1 MVLGLCGVGIY
12 PLHRVQMGRNAS
24 SLLDRA
30 RTAEAGGNLVRAE
43 ESLGQ
48 YLGLKRDDSAAWTW
62 YARLTD
68 EQTKNPRG
76 RERVFLINEEAL
88 WKNPDD
94 GKLERR
100 CAELAIELERHND
113 ARRHLIHLNDAIQAD
128 PKKAAEAAEL
138 EDLLGQCDQPESKF
152 DEAERHY
159 RKSIALDRTRVV
171 TFDRLARLLRQDMK
185 NPEAAD
191 RAIEEML
198 KANPKSALAHVRKW
212 RYCREF
218 GPAADGN
225 DIALALKLGPDE
237 AEVLIA
243 AAELARQ
250 SKDLVGARKHIEH
263 GLDRH
268 PESAGFYQMAADLD
282 LAENHPDRAEA
293 VLRRGVGSV
302 PLNVP
307 LKMLLAETLI
317 SENKLDGDE
326 GAISWIER
334 LRRLGL
340 ADGYAQYLDGRV
352 SMANQRWDGAIKS
365 LESARALF
373 GADATIT
380 PRINLMLADCYG
392 RVGAQEHRLDALR
405 QLVESDRAPDSARVE
420 LARSL
425 ARSDKLDQSIA
436 ILLPIVERKPELR
449 LDLVR
454 LLIQKTS
461 RQPRDQRNW
470 QEAEHALVQAEKALP
485 REIEKLVILRVDLLL
500 TQDRLANAL
509 SVLSSAQ
516 AKDPRNLQYR
526 LALARLTQRK
536 GESTAALQIL
546 EQAEKD
552 LGPSLDL
559 QLARL
564 DYWGLEAGDAAKAAV
579 AKLAET
585 RGQIP
590 DANRP
595 EFLDRLALVEMLR
608 GEPTL
613 ARQCWRELVALQPG
627 NLRVLLALFNLSMEA
642 ADHADALGLVS
653 TMRQAEGEQG
663 TFWRFAHAT
672 LLIDQARRGENK
684 ARKASAD
691 DLGVLR
697 RLASELAERRPD
709 WWGAPLLQ
717 AEIAELEGRDDDVVA
732 AYQRAIDLGNSQPAI
747 VRRLIG
753 VLSDQK
759 RFDDIDWL
767 VKNLRDRGIAAEDLA
782 IATAFNAIRIKDYER
797 GLVLAR
803 HVIPASSTRYGDHL
817 ALGRILMTSGKV
829 EEAGKEF
836 RRALDLAPSVP
847 QTWQSWVE
855 YLACTNQ
862 TKAAR
867 QAAAAAEQ
875 ALPARISAL
884 MLARCYWAAG
894 EVNKAEALFLAVIK
908 SRPHD
913 AATLRLAANFY
924 LDQNRLDKAGP
935 LLAELLKPETAAS
948 RADVAW
954 AKRAEGML
962 GLASGVTP
970 ELIEQALK
978 LVEQDLKSDPNDLD
992 AQRMRA
998 VLLSMR
1004 YSRRKESIRA
1014 LESMDRAYS
1023 LAPRERFLLATLY
1036 SAERD
1041 WPKCWAEMRKILGAG
1056 SRQPRHLVFYVNLLT
1071 RLGELDEAEKWL
1083 RALKPLVPADQ
1094 TGVVLDLEANL
1105 LKARKQDREIAVLIR
1120 SHVQQ
1125 NPDQMRVGAVL
1136 FDRFGLLKE
1145 AEQAYRADMAR
1156 NPNET
1161 ARVLALI
1168 DFLARQDRP
1177 QEALDLC
1184 EKAMSKWSPEP
1195 VTLASLAIYKARSA
1209 TEPQH
1214 RKVENWVREAVH
1226 QKPDDVVVNTKLA
1239 ILRTLQGNY
1248 TEAEAIYRRL
1258 LEANRDNVE
1267 ALNNLA
1273 WQLALR
1279 DKNSEE
1285 ALKLVDRA
1293 IDIAGPNPTLLDTR
1307 AVVLMQLSQGD
1318 KAREVLQEAVSSDP
1332 DKPIYYFH
1340 LARALKM
1347 TSSPSE
1353 ALEALERSKVLG
1365 QTEESLDPLERGA
1378 YRKLCQ
1384 EIALR

>member
-1 MVLGLCGVGIY
+1 MVLGLCGGGTY
-12 PLHRVQMGRNAS
+12 LLHRVQMRRHAS

-30 RTAEAGGNLVRAE
+30 RSAEAGGNLLRVE

-48 YLGLKRDDSAAWTW
+48 YLSLKREDSAVWAWF
-62 YARLTD
+62 ARITD
-68 EQTKNPRG
+68 ERTKEKRG
-76 RERVFLINEEAL
+76 RERVFLVNEEAL
-88 WKNPDD
+88 RKNPDD
-94 GKLERR
+94 RKLERR
-100 CAELAIELERHND
+100 CAELAIELDRHND

-128 PKKAAEAAEL
+128 PEKAAEAAEL

-152 DEAERHY
+152 AEAEHHY
-159 RKSIALDRTRVV
+159 RKSIALDPTRVV
-171 TFDRLARLLRQDMK
+171 TFDRLARLFRQDVK
-185 NPEAAD
+185 QPEAAD

-198 KANPKSALAHVRKW
+198 KANPKSALAHVNRW
-212 RYCREF
+212 RYRREF
-218 GPAADGN
+218 GPAADGS
-225 DIALALKLGPDE
+225 DITQALKLGPEE

-250 SKDLVGARKHIEH
+250 SKDLVGARKHVDR

-268 PESAGFYQMAADLD
+268 PETAGFYQMAADLE
-282 LAENHPDRAEA
+282 LADNHPDRAEA
-293 VLRRGVGSV
+293 ILRRGVAAV
-302 PLNVP
+302 PSNAP
-307 LKMLLAETLI
+307 LKMMLAETLI
-317 SENKLDGDE
+317 SENKLDGEE

-340 ADGYAQYLDGRV
+340 APGYAQYLDGRV
-352 SMANQRWDGAIKS
+352 SMARQRWDEAISS
-365 LESARALF
+365 LESARAVLV
-373 GADATIT
+373 ADTMIT
-380 PRINLMLADCYG
+380 PRINLMLAECYG
-392 RVGAQEHRLDALR
+392 RVGAEEHRLDALR

-425 ARSDKLDQSIA
+425 ARSDRLDQSIA
-436 ILLPIVERKPELR
+436 MLLPIVERNPELR

-470 QEAEHALVQAEKALP
+470 QEVEHALVQAEKALP
-485 REIEKLVILRVDLLL
+485 RESEKLVLLRVDLLL
-500 TQDRLANAL
+500 AQDRLANAL

-516 AKDPRNLQYR
+516 AKNPRNLQYR

-613 ARQCWRELVALQPG
+613 ARQYWRELVALQPG

-653 TMRQAEGEQG
+653 TMRKAEGEQG

-717 AEIAELEGRDDDVVA
+717 AEIAELEGRYDDVIA

-767 VKNLRDRGIAAEDLA
+767 VKNLRDRGIAVEDLA
-782 IATAFNAIRIKDYER
+782 IATAFNAIRKKDYER
-797 GLVLAR
+797 GLALAR
-803 HVIPASSTRYGDHL
+803 HVIPTSSTRYGDHL

-836 RRALDLAPSVP
+836 RQAVDLAPSVP
-847 QTWQSWVE
+847 ETWQSWVQ
-855 YLACTNQ
+855 YLARTNQ
-862 TKAAR
+862 AQAAR
-867 QAAAAAEQ
+867 DAAAAAEK
-875 ALPARISAL
+875 ALSPVGSTL
-884 MLARCYWAAG
+884 TLAQCHWSAG
-894 EVNKAEALFLAVIK
+894 ETSKAEALFREAIK
-908 SRPHD
+908 DRPHD
-913 AATLRLAANFY
+913 AATLRLAASFF
-924 LDQNRLDKAGP
+924 LDQNYPDRAAP
-935 LLAELLKPETAAS
+935 LVAELFKPETRAS
-948 RADVAW
+948 QADVAW
-954 AKRAEGML
+954 AKRSEMML
-962 GLASGVTP
+962 DFADGVKP
-970 ELIEQALK
+970 EQVEHALR
-978 LVEQDLKSDPNDLD
+978 LVEQDLKSDPNDFD

-998 VLLSMR
+998 VLLSMQF
-1004 YSRRKESIRA
+1004 SRRKESIQA

-1023 LAPRERFLLATLY
+1023 LVPRERFLLATLY

-1041 WPKCWAEMRKILGAG
+1041 WPKCRAEMRKILEAG
-1056 SRQPRHLVFYVNLLT
+1056 SRQPRHLIFYVNLMI
-1071 RLGELDEAEKWL
+1071 RLGVLDEAEHWL
-1083 RALKPLVPADQ
+1083 RTLKPLVPADQ
-1094 TGVVLDLEANL
+1094 AGLAVELEVRL
-1105 LKARKQDREIAVLIR
+1105 LKARKQDAKVATLIR
-1120 SHVQQ
+1120 NYVERY
-1125 NPDQMRVGAVL
+1125 PDQVGVAAL
-1136 FDRFGLLKE
+1136 LLNRFGLPKK
-1145 AEQAYRADMAR
+1145 AEQAYRANVAR
-1156 NPNET
+1156 NPDEPGRT
-1161 ARVLALI
+1161 LALI
-1168 DFLARQDRP
+1168 EYLARQDRP

-1279 DKNSEE
+1279 DKNCEE

-1293 IDIAGPNPTLLDTR
+1293 IDIAGPNSTLLDTR
-1307 AVVLMQLSQGD
+1307 AVVLMQLGQGD
-1318 KAREVLQEAVSSDP
+1318 KAREVLEEAVSSDP
-1332 DKPIYYFH
+1332 DRPIYYFH

-1347 TSSPSE
+1347 TNSPSE

-1365 QTEESLDPLERGA
+1365 QTEESVDPLERGA